1 MELKRGVDDMKSFA
15 LFILVNIAVV
25 TALSEPKDEVD
36 QNLECTNDLDEL
48 MVCKFEAQNCPE
60 YNLTLRSD
68 SGHGEQHCN
77 FQQCKGSSCCCSFQ
91 MILVH
96 NETHTA
102 TVFKGGERMGSKV
115 ISIRDSVKP
124 RVPTNVSV
132 KESNG
137 NFQVMWDTTYN
148 MQRYFG
154 SELTANVT
162 YHKKGDTETAKSK
175 HVTPT
180 KINGQHSYEIFGGDL
195 EPSTTYM
202 VSVKSY
208 TEWSRRYSDSS
219 EEVEFTTSAS
229 TDATLL
235 ATIIS
240 LSLVAII
247 VSGAIYG
254 CYVKF
259 KTKWWDTAAK
269 CPKPKLLD
277 MRPRE
282 QEIFEPVLP
291 VISSVCLE
299 PLVPDDNQPGL
310 TSLRDTSSGSPQQCS
325 GISTGSSCFGER
337 EPVNIIAGVQDAL
350 ASHIIS
356 QQTTPRVRH
365 RQECF
370 VTLHINLM
378 RVPVLKNREISGI
391 NRFRMELKRGV
402 DDMKSFAL
410 FILVNI
416 AMVTA
421 LSGPKDE
428 VDQNLECTNDLDELM
443 FCEFEAQNCPEYNLT
458 LRSDSGHGEQ
468 HCNFQQCKGSSC
480 CCSFQMILVFRETHT
495 ATVFKGGEMMGSKVI
510 SIGDSVKPRVPTNV
524 SVKESNGN
532 FQVMWDTTYNLQRYF
547 GSELTANVTYHK
559 KGDTETVSKHV
570 TPTKINGQ
578 HSYEIFG
585 GDLEPSTTYM
595 VSVKSYTEWSR
606 RYSDSSEEVEFTT
619 PASTDATLLA
629 IIISLSLVAII
640 ISGAIYGC
648 YVKFKTKWWDPV
660 SKCPNPKL
668 LDMRPREQELL
679 KPVLPVISPVYVVPL
694 DPLDPDQ
701 MWLKGTLRDT
711 GYGSPQQSSGI
722 STGSSCL
729 SYANAEPVDIIA
741 GVQEAL
747 GKAFASI
754 RPISPL
760 TINPLS
766 ELNKDSGL
774 FSGTNNLCGIRSD
787 DVNSGSSGIDNK
799 SYSLLIPNFPDQIT
813 MDSSELQTQSKML
826 CDSAYH
832 PSEGKEGEEIVV
844 CPGQQV
850 PACPL
855 PNFPAVASS
864 LMATDMSYQRCNA
877 DSGGFSYEEDSSLSS
892 ISSGTNTIA
901 SCDLVCIAEAWCDS
915 SNEVAGG
922 ATKLSEITEEA
933 TVCDENPCYGRVPTA
948 SHSFPQVD
956 DDYQSFQNLVEQPDM
971 LLLEESW

>member
-1 MELKRGVDDMKSFA
+1 
-15 LFILVNIAVV
+15 
-25 TALSEPKDEVD
+25 
-36 QNLECTNDLDEL
+36 
-48 MVCKFEAQNCPE
+48 
-60 YNLTLRSD
+60 
-68 SGHGEQHCN
+68 
-77 FQQCKGSSCCCSFQ
+77 
-91 MILVH
+91 
-96 NETHTA
+96 
-102 TVFKGGERMGSKV
+102 
-115 ISIRDSVKP
+115 
-124 RVPTNVSV
+124 
-132 KESNG
+132 
-137 NFQVMWDTTYN
+137 
-148 MQRYFG
+148 
-154 SELTANVT
+154 
-162 YHKKGDTETAKSK
+162 
-175 HVTPT
+175 
-180 KINGQHSYEIFGGDL
+180 
-195 EPSTTYM
+195 
-202 VSVKSY
+202 
-208 TEWSRRYSDSS
+208 
-219 EEVEFTTSAS
+219 
-229 TDATLL
+229 
-235 ATIIS
+235 
-240 LSLVAII
+240 
-247 VSGAIYG
+247 
-254 CYVKF
+254 
-259 KTKWWDTAAK
+259 
-269 CPKPKLLD
+269 
-277 MRPRE
+277 
-282 QEIFEPVLP
+282 
-291 VISSVCLE
+291 
-299 PLVPDDNQPGL
+299 
-310 TSLRDTSSGSPQQCS
+310 
-325 GISTGSSCFGER
+325 
-337 EPVNIIAGVQDAL
+337 
-350 ASHIIS
+350 
-356 QQTTPRVRH
+356 
-365 RQECF
+365 
-370 VTLHINLM
+370 
-378 RVPVLKNREISGI
+378 
-391 NRFRMELKRGV
+391 MELKRGV

-458 LRSDSGHGEQ
+458 LRSDSGHGEK

-480 CCSFQMILVFRETHT
+480 CCSFQMILVRNETHT
-495 ATVFKGGEMMGSKVI
+495 ATVSKGGERMGSKVI
-510 SIGDSVKPRVPTNV
+510 SIRDSVKPRVPTNV

-532 FQVMWDTTYNLQRYF
+532 FQVMWDTTYNMQRYF

-559 KGDTETVSKHV
+559 KGDTETARSKHV

-648 YVKFKTKWWDPV
+648 YVKFKTKWWDTV

-933 TVCDENPCYGRVPTA
+933 TICDENPCYGRVPTA

-971 LLLEESW
+971 LLLEKSHGEEDELLDKYPEESFTKMPQSFFSPVVPGFNNNIQGGQCLSELQRPFVCLIPADQSLPVITDSPYQSV